1 MSTDS
6 QSNNKRIAKNTI
18 FLYFRMMFIILVSLY
33 TSRVVLNTLG
43 IDDYGI
49 YNVVG
54 GFVSMFGFLNTAMS
68 AATQRYITFSLGNGD
83 KDELNIV
90 FSNCV
95 LTHALIC
102 AIVFVF
108 AETVGL
114 WFLYNKMVIPPDRL
128 STAFWVFQCSI
139 FSTIILIMSVPY
151 NADIVAHEKMSAF
164 AYISIAEVSLKL
176 LIVYILG
183 VGGLDKLLLYAVL
196 LMVVQGTI
204 QTLYRIYCR
213 KHFEE
218 SKLRFIWDGKLFK
231 EMLSFAGWNLWGGVS
246 TMLTTHGINL
256 LLNLFFGPA
265 VNAARGVA
273 VQVQNA
279 VSQFAHSFQMAI
291 NPQITKT
298 YAQGQLDEM
307 HKLVFRS
314 SRFTFMLLLILSL
327 PIFVETEYILTIW
340 LKIVPEWTVPFLRLM
355 LCIIIVDAAA
365 NPFMVSVAATGKVKF
380 YQSVIGC
387 VMIMIVPVAYI
398 ALKLGGDPTIVFVV
412 HLIFALITFVI
423 RLFIV
428 RPMIKF
434 RISDYLKECIS
445 RIFIITLLSVLIAF
459 AIRNY
464 SAEGIIVSFINMA
477 ICVCA
482 VTLFSY
488 ILGLTRNERLVIN
501 SKVKDVIN
509 KIKINAK

>member
-1 MSTDS
+1 MSTEP

-68 AATQRYITFSLGNGD
+68 AATQRYITFSLGKGD
-83 KDELNIV
+83 KDELNKV

-95 LTHALIC
+95 MTHALIC
-102 AIVFVF
+102 AIVLIF
-108 AETVGL
+108 AETVGI
-114 WFLYNKMVIPPDRL
+114 WFLYNKMVIPPDRI

-139 FSTIILIMSVPY
+139 LSTIILIMSVPY

-164 AYISIAEVSLKL
+164 AYISIAEVTLKL

-183 VGGLDKLLLYAVL
+183 VGGLDKLLLYAIL
-196 LMVVQGTI
+196 LMAVQGTI
-204 QTLYRIYCR
+204 QTLYRVYCR
-213 KHFEE
+213 RHFDE
-218 SKLRFIWDGKLFK
+218 SKLRFIWDSKLFK

-246 TMLTTHGINL
+246 SMLYTHGINL

-298 YAQGQLDEM
+298 YAQGQLQEM
-307 HKLVFRS
+307 HKLVYRAS
-314 SRFTFMLLLILSL
+314 KFTFILLLILSL
-327 PIFVETEYILTIW
+327 PIFAETEFILTLW
-340 LKIVPEWTVPFLRLM
+340 LKIVPEWTISFLRLM
-355 LCIIIVDAAA
+355 LCIIIVDAVA
-365 NPFMVSVAATGKVKF
+365 NPFMVSVAATGHVKL
-380 YQSVIGC
+380 YQSVIGGT
-387 VMIMIVPVAYI
+387 MILIVPVAYVI
-398 ALKLGGDPTIVFVV
+398 LKLGGNPTTVFYT
-412 HLIFALITFVI
+412 HLGFALLTFVM

-428 RPMIKF
+428 RPMINFK
-434 RISDYLKECIS
+434 ITDYMKECIL
-445 RIFIITLLSVLIAF
+445 RISVITISSVGIVAITKHFLNEGTMESLYMIFLSVVVA
-459 AIRNY
+459 
-464 SAEGIIVSFINMA
+464 SII
-477 ICVCA
+477 
-482 VTLFSY
+482 SY
-488 ILGLTRNERLVIN
+488 IFGLTANERKMIN
-501 SKVKDVIN
+501 SKIVAIST
-509 KIKINAK
+509 KIRG